1 MDPDWELMLETSII
15 SPDFALL
22 VNLIITELWSKIQTI
37 KVINGPP
44 NSIHQRGKKQLLKH
58 QHYSNKQAVYALFT
72 RQSHLITTCISGC
85 KWVSYVIRLLMVID
99 WSLSIRLTSH
109 ILDTRLHRRSTMVS
123 LETKLFIL
131 LLIVVEKPA
140 LFRIALIGGGRL
152 L

>member
-1 MDPDWELMLETSII
+1 
-15 SPDFALL
+15 
-22 VNLIITELWSKIQTI
+22 
-37 KVINGPP
+37 
-44 NSIHQRGKKQLLKH
+44 
-58 QHYSNKQAVYALFT
+58 
-72 RQSHLITTCISGC
+72 
-85 KWVSYVIRLLMVID
+85 MVID

>member
-1 MDPDWELMLETSII
+1 
-15 SPDFALL
+15 
-22 VNLIITELWSKIQTI
+22 
-37 KVINGPP
+37 
-44 NSIHQRGKKQLLKH
+44 
-58 QHYSNKQAVYALFT
+58 
-72 RQSHLITTCISGC
+72 
-85 KWVSYVIRLLMVID
+85 MVID

-152 L
+152 P